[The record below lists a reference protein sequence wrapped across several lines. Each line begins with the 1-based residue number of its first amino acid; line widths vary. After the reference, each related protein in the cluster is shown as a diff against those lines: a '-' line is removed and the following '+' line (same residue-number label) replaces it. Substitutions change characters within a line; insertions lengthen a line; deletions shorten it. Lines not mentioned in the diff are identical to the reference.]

1 MKKNRKKGNAIVSL
15 RDTLELNKQHD
26 QWDKLSLSVNSNTSI
41 SYANTRG

>member
-1 MKKNRKKGNAIVSL
+1 MKKSRKKRKRYRISPI
-15 RDTLELNKQHD
+15 TLELNKQHD